1 MKTTYF
7 RGLSFLVLVS
17 LFLAACG
24 GNAPATSAATQPSIA
39 TQAPETTSAPATE
52 APTQASVSGGTL
64 TVGIPIEPETLDPG
78 DAVYVQEQFILQS
91 IFDSLLT
98 IDKDGNLH
106 PGLAT
111 KWEPNE
117 DYSEFTFT
125 LREDVT
131 FHDGTPFKADA
142 VKASFDHINSE
153 AVLESGGKSLL
164 TDHKYVGTEVVDDY
178 TVKVKFEDSY
188 PLFLRDAARQWLAI
202 SSPTALEKSGADYGR
217 NPVGT
222 GPFKFVQWDAQSQ
235 IVLEKNLDY
244 NRGAEFAS
252 HQGPAN
258 LDQVVFRI
266 LPEAATRLTAFET
279 GEIQIAGEPPALD
292 AVAMADS
299 GKGDVQTFAQPG
311 IPAILMINT
320 AKAPTDDINVRKAMI
335 LALNQEELAQTA
347 FQKLGLPA
355 YSVIS
360 PTTWGYDEDSANK
373 YRFDLEEAQR
383 LLEEAGWT
391 DSNGD
396 GIREKDG
403 QNLTID
409 WPDNPAWS
417 EAFNELVSGY
427 LTNAGFEVD
436 YRSMDDGAQYEELL
450 AGNYTLVYM
459 YWTRPDPSPLRY
471 LFHSENFGGGAW
483 TNFKSDELDN
493 ALADADTQTDEEI
506 RKQDYAQAQQ
516 IIMDNALVMPMFT
529 VNTSYLV
536 DPSVQG
542 FGFDLEGY
550 PSIYDLSLTQ

>member
-1 MKTTYF
+1 M
-7 RGLSFLVLVS
+7 
-17 LFLAACG
+17 
-24 GNAPATSAATQPSIA
+24 
-39 TQAPETTSAPATE
+39 TQAPEATSAPATE

-91 IFDSLLT
+91 IFDSLLA
-98 IDKDGNLH
+98 IDKDGSLH
-106 PGLAT
+106 PGLASD
-111 KWEPNE
+111 WEPND
-117 DYSEFTFT
+117 DYSEFTFK

-142 VKASFDHINSE
+142 VKASFDHIMSD

-178 TVKVKFEDSY
+178 TVKIKFENSY

-202 SSPTALEKSGADYGR
+202 SSPAALEKSGADYGR

-235 IVLEKNLDY
+235 IVLEKNPDY
-244 NRGAEFAS
+244 NWGPEFAS
-252 HQGPAN
+252 HKGPAN

-279 GEIQIAGEPPALD
+279 GEIQLAGEPPALD
-292 AVAMADS
+292 AVALADS
-299 GKGDVQTFAQPG
+299 GKGKVETFAQPG

-335 LALNQEELAQTA
+335 LALNQDELAQTA

-360 PTTWGYDEDSANK
+360 PTTWGYDEGSAAM
-373 YRFDLEEAQR
+373 YRFNLEEAQR

-391 DSNGD
+391 DANGD
-396 GIREKDG
+396 GIREKNG
-403 QNLTID
+403 EKLTID

-427 LTNAGFEVD
+427 LTNAGFEVN
-436 YRSMDDGAQYEELL
+436 YRSMDDGAQYEDLL

-471 LFHSENFGGGAW
+471 LFHSENFNGGAW

-493 ALADADTQTDEEI
+493 ALADADTQTDEVL
-506 RKQDYAQAQQ
+506 RKQDYATAQQ
-516 IIMDNALVMPMFT
+516 IIMENALVMPMFT

-536 DPSVQG
+536 DPAIQG

-550 PSIYDLSLTQ
+550 PGLYDISLSQ